1 MSLNQ
6 KQMEES
12 LQSACAILR
21 LLGQI
26 EGEMTVIG
34 AMPGNTAYWDTLA
47 ENLQDAR
54 VNAHMFCVSVHKAI
68 ELEKAFK

>member
-12 LQSACAILR
+12 LQSAYAILR

-26 EGEMTVIG
+26 EGEMAVIG
-34 AMPGNTAYWDTLA
+34 AMPGDINYWANLS
-47 ENLQDAR
+47 ENMRQAR
-54 VNAHMFCVSVHKAI
+54 LNAHMFCVSLQKSAQVEEGK
-68 ELEKAFK
+68 